1 MSPLSDG
8 AEHDDKHSRVQQYQ
22 TGRNLV
28 DGDNSSKLSP
38 YLASGVISARMV
50 LAEARKLNK
59 KGKLESGRDTG
70 LSMWVQEVSPGSGP
84 ESEFSFESESAGGHR
99 PGTS

>member
-1 MSPLSDG
+1 
-8 AEHDDKHSRVQQYQ
+8 VQQYQ

-70 LSMWVQEVSPGSGP
+70 LGMWVQEVSL
-84 ESEFSFESESAGGHR
+84 R
-99 PGTS
+99 PSSP